1 MPLLGKLERIEDL
14 RSIWQHEAYDF
25 SRWLAEEENISIL
38 SETIGIDITLQE
50 TESKVGTFNVD
61 LYAFESETN
70 RKIVI
75 ENQLEDTD
83 HDHLGKII
91 TYASGKGAEVIIWI
105 VKRTRDEHKQAIEWL
120 NQHTDEKI
128 GFFLIEIELW
138 KIDNSLPAPKFN
150 LVESPNNWAKAMK
163 SNDALAET
171 KRLQLEFWES
181 FCEYAFSKPEFSK
194 NFSQRKSR
202 PQHWYNLSVG
212 SSQCHIGLTVN
223 TTKKLLGV
231 EIYIPDNKEL
241 FEKFNAKKVEIES
254 NFKTKLVWRTASKA
268 SRILIQENG
277 DIKDDRDHWPKF
289 FEWYCEIALKMKI
302 IIRDI
307 LSSI

>member
-1 MPLLGKLERIEDL
+1 MSLLGKLERIDDL

-25 SRWLAEEENISIL
+25 SRWLAEEENIAIL
-38 SETIGIDITLQE
+38 SEVIGIDISLQE
-50 TESKVGTFNVD
+50 TESKVGNFNVD

-70 RKIVI
+70 RRIII

-105 VKRTRDEHKQAIEWL
+105 VKRARDEHKQAIEWL

-163 SNDALAET
+163 SNDCLAET

-181 FCEYAFSKPEFSK
+181 FCEYAFSKAEFSK
-194 NFSQRKSR
+194 NFSQRKPR

-212 SSQCHIGLTVN
+212 SSQCHIALTVN
-223 TTKKLLGV
+223 TTKKLLGA

-241 FEKFNAKKVEIES
+241 FGKFSSKKSDIES
-254 NFKTKLVWRTASKA
+254 EFNTQFVWRAASKA
-268 SRILIQENG
+268 SRILILKNG
-277 DIKDDRDHWPKF
+277 DIKDDSKKWLQF
-289 FEWYCEIALKMKI
+289 FEWYCEAALKMKKI
-302 IIRDI
+302 IHDVMN
-307 LSSI
+307 LT